1 MGEIYTV
8 DNKLVHSTDCEVLT
22 GMSTSTLFSCFSRV
36 HGDAGIYQKIFQLNG
51 LNQVRVA
58 DFWLL
63 ELISNKIL

>member
-8 DNKLVHSTDCEVLT
+8 DNKLVHNTDCEVLT

-63 ELISNKIL
+63 ELISNKIP

>member
-8 DNKLVHSTDCEVLT
+8 DNKLVHNTDCEVLT

>member
-8 DNKLVHSTDCEVLT
+8 DNKLVHNTDCEVLT

-51 LNQVRVA
+51 LNQVRVPENIEPIN
-58 DFWLL
+58 F
-63 ELISNKIL
+63 